1 MPARGA
7 SKALRVRGLD
17 PTLSAGQFQEIA
29 NRLSCEGN
37 PAKRSLF
44 HPQSAPAT
52 RIPKC
57 TLAFQDDCLT
67 GVVSFAS
74 AETKTNAMKVA
85 KDIVP
90 DWQLDDIFDGLTIL
104 HTPDSIDIE
113 YVMIRK
119 RLFLYHTLFVTKV
132 RQD

>member
-17 PTLSAGQFQEIA
+17 STLSAGQFQEIA

-44 HPQSAPAT
+44 HSQSAPT
-52 RIPKC
+52 TQIPKC
-57 TLAFQDDCLT
+57 NLAFQDDCLT

-74 AETKTNAMKVA
+74 AETKNTAMKAA
-85 KDIVP
+85 KELTP

-104 HTPDSIDIE
+104 HTPESIDVE
-113 YVMIRK
+113 YVMIREQ
-119 RLFLYHTLFVTKV
+119 LYLHYSLLVTNI

>member
-1 MPARGA
+1 MPAREA

-17 PTLSAGQFQEIA
+17 STLSAGQFQEIA

-44 HPQSAPAT
+44 HSQSAPT
-52 RIPKC
+52 SPLPRC
-57 TLAFQDDCLT
+57 TLALQDDCLT

-74 AETKTNAMKVA
+74 AETKTNAMKAA
-85 KDIVP
+85 KDITP
-90 DWQLDDIFDGLTIL
+90 DWHLDDIFDGLTIL

-113 YVMIRK
+113 YVMIEEH
-119 RLFLYHTLFVTKV
+119 LHLH
-132 RQD
+132 

>member
-1 MPARGA
+1 MPVRGA

-17 PTLSAGQFQEIA
+17 LTLSAGKFQEIA
-29 NRLSCEGN
+29 NRLSGEGN

-44 HPQSAPAT
+44 PTQRVPT
-52 RIPKC
+52 TQVPKC

-74 AETKTNAMKVA
+74 AEIKANAIKAA

-90 DWQLDDIFDGLTIL
+90 DWQLDDDFDGLTIL

-113 YVMIRK
+113 YVVIIERLVIYYTLSTTKIR
-119 RLFLYHTLFVTKV
+119 
-132 RQD
+132 

>member
-1 MPARGA
+1 MPVSTA
-7 SKALRVRGLD
+7 SKALRIRGLD
-17 PTLSAGQFQEIA
+17 STLSAGQFQEIA
-29 NRLSCEGN
+29 NHLSCEGN
-37 PAKRSLF
+37 PVKRSLF
-44 HPQSAPAT
+44 QSKPAPTA
-52 RIPKC
+52 RMPKC

-74 AETKTNAMKVA
+74 AETKTNAMKAA

-119 RLFLYHTLFVTKV
+119 GLFLDHNLFVTKA

>member
-1 MPARGA
+1 MPASRA

-17 PTLSAGQFQEIA
+17 STLSVGQFQETA

-44 HPQSAPAT
+44 PSQRAPT
-52 RIPKC
+52 TQVPKC
-57 TLAFQDDCLT
+57 TLAVQDDCLT

-74 AETKTNAMKVA
+74 AETKTNAIKAA
-85 KDIVP
+85 KDIAP

-113 YVMIRK
+113 YVVIRE
-119 RLFLYHTLFVTKV
+119 RLILYYTMFVTKT

>member
-1 MPARGA
+1 MPAIRA

-17 PTLSAGQFQEIA
+17 STLSAGQFQEIA
-29 NRLSCEGN
+29 DRLSCEGN

-44 HPQSAPAT
+44 HSQPAPT
-52 RIPKC
+52 TPVPKC
-57 TLAFQDDCLT
+57 TLALQDDCLT
-67 GVVSFAS
+67 GIVSFAS
-74 AETKTNAMKVA
+74 AEAKTNAIKVA
-85 KDIVP
+85 KNITP

-113 YVMIRK
+113 YVVIRE
-119 RLFLYHTLFVTKV
+119 RLVLYYTLFVTKT

>member
-1 MPARGA
+1 MPARAA

-17 PTLSAGQFQEIA
+17 STLSAGQFQETA
-29 NRLSCEGN
+29 NRLSN
-37 PAKRSLF
+37 PAKWSPF
-44 HPQSAPAT
+44 HSQSAPTT

-74 AETKTNAMKVA
+74 AEIKNTAMKAA
-85 KDIVP
+85 KDLTP

-104 HTPDSIDIE
+104 HTPESIDIE
-113 YVMIRK
+113 YVVIREH
-119 RLFLYHTLFVTKV
+119 LYLYYTLLVTNI
-132 RQD
+132 R